1 MAGSSSRDP
10 KGRMDERDRA
20 DSGDEE
26 NEQWILD
33 SLVMY
38 LRGPIWNVPILN
50 FIEEK
55 SVSK

>member
-1 MAGSSSRDP
+1 
-10 KGRMDERDRA
+10 MDERDRA